1 MYMCKQ
7 VPDFDLSRSLRFL
20 PCVARR
26 LSWGVLYA
34 ILMFFTTLIVVL
46 LAVAM
51 SFFKQ
56 SSYIIFFLMLMLYGL
71 TIITMS
77 FVLTTFFTK
86 AQVRN
91 SRS

>member
-1 MYMCKQ
+1 MYKQ
-7 VPDFDLSRSLRFL
+7 APDFDLACSLRFAL
-20 PCVARR
+20 CCYR

-56 SSYIIFFLMLMLYGL
+56 SSYVIFFLMLMLYGL

-86 AQVRN
+86 AQVLVHNR
-91 SRS
+91 RS